1 MAIVMRPEPFARDI
15 DRLFNSFLGASEQQ
29 QRFVPAMD
37 LVEEGDHYVLR
48 ADLPGLGEDDVSIE
62 VQDNNLTISGERRLE
77 ERTEQNAYW
86 RIERSYGH
94 FSRSLG
100 MPEGIDPDGISA
112 RFENGVLEVRVPK
125 PAERKPRRV
134 SIGLG
139 GGEPR
144 AVEGTAS
151 ERPASGSGAPGA

>member
-1 MAIVMRPEPFARDI
+1 MSRRATTTFSARTYP
-15 DRLFNSFLGASEQQ
+15 AST
-29 QRFVPAMD
+29 RTTC
-37 LVEEGDHYVLR
+37 R
-48 ADLPGLGEDDVSIE
+48 SRSRTT
-62 VQDNNLTISGERRLE
+62 NLTISGERRLE
-77 ERTEQNAYW
+77 EGTEQNAYW